1 MFSYKGLGKD
11 WRLPT
16 GGSAPSVRS
25 IAQRDPVVTCQA
37 AKSPGKLSGY
47 ERYKRIGGIPLTNGL
62 LYKDATDGL
71 NYIRAHTGIP
81 RTAEYRPQR
90 YTDHGRTDIN
100 KERILKVLHQHK
112 HSLATKGYRSQ
123 QDTAHSGT
131 PATEGQP

>member
-1 MFSYKGLGKD
+1 MRGD
-11 WRLPT
+11 R
-16 GGSAPSVRS
+16 A
-25 IAQRDPVVTCQA
+25 AAA

-81 RTAEYRPQR
+81 RTAGYRPQR

-100 KERILKVLHQHK
+100 KERIIQHK
-112 HSLATKGYRSQ
+112 HLSATQGYRSQ
-123 QDTAHSGT
+123 QDTAHSGIPT
-131 PATEGQP
+131 TEGQT